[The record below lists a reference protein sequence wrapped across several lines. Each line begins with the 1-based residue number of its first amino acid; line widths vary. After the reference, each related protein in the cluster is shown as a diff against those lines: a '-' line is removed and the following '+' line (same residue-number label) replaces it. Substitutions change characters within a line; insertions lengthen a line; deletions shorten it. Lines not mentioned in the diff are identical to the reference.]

1 MKKEITVFVM
11 SKERK
16 EQEKKKES
24 ADVNAKLRQAILN
37 KKENNTP
44 ENTEDILKSSR
55 KILP

>member
-1 MKKEITVFVM
+1 MKKKITVFVM
-11 SKERK
+11 SKEK
-16 EQEKKKES
+16 EKKES

>member
-1 MKKEITVFVM
+1 MKKKITVFVM
-11 SKERK
+11 SKEK
-16 EQEKKKES
+16 KKKKKKES
-24 ADVNAKLRQAILN
+24 TDVNAKLRQAILN

>member
-1 MKKEITVFVM
+1 MKKKITVFVM
-11 SKERK
+11 SKEK
-16 EQEKKKES
+16 KKKKKES

>member
-1 MKKEITVFVM
+1 MKKENHSFCYV
-11 SKERK
+11 ERK
-16 EQEKKKES
+16 EKES
-24 ADVNAKLRQAILN
+24 TDVNAKLRQAILN

>member
-1 MKKEITVFVM
+1 MKKKITVFVM

-16 EQEKKKES
+16 KKKQKKS

-37 KKENNTP
+37 KRKNTP
-44 ENTEDILKSSR
+44 ENTENILKSSR